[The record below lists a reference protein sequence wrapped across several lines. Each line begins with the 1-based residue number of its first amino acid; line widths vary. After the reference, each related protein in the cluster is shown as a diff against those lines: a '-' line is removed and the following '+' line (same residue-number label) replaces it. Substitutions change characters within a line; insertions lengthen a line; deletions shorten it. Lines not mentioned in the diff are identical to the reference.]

1 MGLRRKFLRE
11 HCLRREREN
20 KMFEVADRVKRLPP
34 YLFAEIEKA
43 IKEKKEQGVDLISLS
58 IGDPDLPPP
67 PFVIASLEEEVA
79 NLKNHNYSFSQGEPD
94 FRQAVAAWYKKR
106 FHVDLSQDEVIALMG
121 SKEGLA
127 NVARAFVNAGDRVL
141 VPDPGYPVYN
151 NGSTILNDG
160 IPTPMPLL
168 QENGFKPDFEAIH
181 PEKVK
186 MMFLNYPNNPTSATV
201 DKNFLKQAVEFAR
214 ENNIILCYDNAYSET
229 TFDGYKAPSILEVD
243 GAMDVAVEF
252 HSCSKSFNMT
262 GDRIAFAV
270 GNKQLIGGLTKIK
283 SQIDSGPPV
292 YIQKVAAKALA
303 SYKSDKPPDFLKKN
317 NKVYAERRDVLVDR
331 LCSMGFKCDKPKAT
345 FYVWLNC
352 KSSSIEFATKL
363 LSVGVAVTP
372 GIGFGEHGENYV
384 RFSLTQPKER
394 IMEACKRIAALFGSA
409 ESQ

>member
-1 MGLRRKFLRE
+1 M
-11 HCLRREREN
+11 N
-20 KMFEVADRVKRLPP
+20 FEFADRVRRIPP
-34 YLFAEIEKA
+34 YLFAEIERV
-43 IKEKKEQGVDLISLS
+43 IKEKKAQGVDLISLS

-67 PFVIASLEEEVA
+67 SFIIEALKEEVA
-79 NLKNHNYSFSQGEPD
+79 NPKNHNYSLNQGEPD

-106 FHVDLSQDEVIALMG
+106 FRVDVSQDEVIALLG

-127 NVARAFVNAGDRVL
+127 NIARAFVNAGDCVL
-141 VPDPGYPVYN
+141 VPDPSYPVYS

-160 IPTPMPLL
+160 IPVPMPLL
-168 QENGFKPDFEAIH
+168 QENGFKPDLEALN

-186 MMFLNYPNNPTSATV
+186 MMFLNYPNNPTSAAV
-201 DKNFLKQAVEFAR
+201 GKKFLKKAVEFAR
-214 ENNIILCYDNAYSET
+214 ENNIILCYDNAYSEIS
-229 TFDGYKAPSILEVD
+229 FDGYRAPSILEID

-252 HSCSKSFNMT
+252 HSCSKTFNMT

-270 GNKQLIGGLTKIK
+270 GNKQLINGLTKVK

-292 YIQKVAAKALA
+292 YIQKVAAKALQ
-303 SYKSDKPPDFLKKN
+303 SYKSGEPPDFLKKTN
-317 NKVYAERRDVLVDR
+317 QIYAERRDVLVDR

-352 KSSSIEFATKL
+352 KSSSMEFATKL

-394 IMEACKRIAALFGSA
+394 IVEACKRITALFGCA
-409 ESQ
+409 VTK